1 MTRIAALFRASSM
14 LGLNVAPRTS
24 TFASRLGRSWALSS
38 REMRA
43 AVKNGISRFV
53 SAASSMNF
61 VWKSYSR
68 AFHER

>member
-1 MTRIAALFRASSM
+1 MAAELRASSM
-14 LGLNVAPRTS
+14 FGLNVAPS
-24 TFASRLGRSWALSS
+24 TRMFAFLLEWPCSFSRRW
-38 REMRA
+38 MRM

-68 AFHER
+68 AFHDR